1 MFGGRRGAV
10 LVIAGALLSTAPAHS
25 AGKPRRNQG
34 ANAHA
39 SQTTLTAIRLV
50 GDATAPAVELAA
62 DGALPEPVVGVLEGP
77 PRIYLDLSDVRS
89 GAAVPAA
96 GLGVVNRVRVA
107 IHSLSPLVT
116 RVVID
121 LTERRAHRLDV
132 SQRRA
137 GLIRISIGMAETGR
151 AGASPHGA
159 SRSDATAE
167 RARVPDRKAGR
178 ASEGTSPT
186 SAAPRQATPAPDAL
200 PAPGAQYR
208 ARVAPIVEQLKT
220 VLPVL
225 ESIDQRKAVRR
236 EDLDAAAQTL
246 TAVHDELEAMQPTRD
261 GAVVHDTLRSVC
273 TLATTAVSLTRTA
286 SGQEVPWNASSAAAG
301 AQLLLDRARTAL
313 LDR

>member
-121 LTERRAHRLDV
+121 LTEPRAHRLDV

-186 SAAPRQATPAPDAL
+186 SA
-200 PAPGAQYR
+200 APGAQYR

-261 GAVVHDTLRSVC
+261 GAVVHDTLRSAC